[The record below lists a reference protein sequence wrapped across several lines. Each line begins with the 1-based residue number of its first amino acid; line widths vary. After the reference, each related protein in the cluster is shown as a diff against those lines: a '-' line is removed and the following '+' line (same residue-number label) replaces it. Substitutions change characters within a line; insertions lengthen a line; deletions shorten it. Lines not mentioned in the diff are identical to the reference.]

1 MGWVYNAS
9 PEVESMS
16 KYPAIIAVCIILTLL
31 MALTVSTRIA
41 VRWQQHRTGPDDYIM
56 AVAMLFSIVYSTLC
70 IVQTRYGLGLPLSV
84 RPRQNLS
91 TYTKVNFAGRPF
103 YQFGIGLFKLALCVS
118 YLRLLSGTSKKFY
131 RSIII
136 AIAAIST
143 LGHLAWTLVLI
154 LNCHPVS
161 KSWTPTEAGHCLP
174 FGPTN
179 YGMAGFSIGCD
190 ITTILVPIPMLLD
203 LKVRPAQRAG
213 IIALFSLGLFTT
225 ICSILRLTQIRVIA
239 YGDGNSTMLVLWGTI
254 EFNVGNIITSVPY
267 LAPLFRRWVSDFGY
281 RIGYGS
287 RSHTIHTTENYIM
300 KSYGKNSVKSSVNH
314 DPTSTISKRAV
325 IRTPSEELILGA
337 GDEPGPRE
345 IIRTTEYKVVVDEDK
360 TIKDYRN

>member
-9 PEVESMS
+9 PEVEAMS
-16 KYPAIIAVCIILTLL
+16 NYPAIIAVCIVLTFL
-31 MALTVSTRIA
+31 MTLTVSTRIA

-70 IVQTRYGLGLPLSV
+70 IVQTRYGLGLPIKA
-84 RPRQNLS
+84 RPKENLD
-91 TYTKVNFAGRPF
+91 TYTKVNFSGRPF

-118 YLRLLSGTSKKFY
+118 YLRLLSGTSKKLY
-131 RSIII
+131 RVVII
-136 AIAAIST
+136 AIATIST
-143 LGHLAWTLVLI
+143 LGHFAWTLVLI
-154 LNCHPVS
+154 FNCHPVN
-161 KSWTPTEAGHCLP
+161 KSWTPSQAGTCLP
-174 FGPTN
+174 FGPVN
-179 YGMAGFSIGCD
+179 YGMSGFSIGCD

-239 YGDGNSTMLVLWGTI
+239 YGDGNSTLLVLWGTI
-254 EFNVGNIITSVPY
+254 EFNVGNIITSIPY

-287 RSHTIHTTENYIM
+287 RSHTVHTTENYIL

-314 DPTSTISKRAV
+314 DPTSTVSKRTV
-325 IRTPSEELILGA
+325 MRTPSEELILGA
-337 GDEPGPRE
+337 GDELGPRE
-345 IIRTTEYKVVVDEDK
+345 IMRTTEYKVVVDEDK
-360 TIKDYRN
+360 TIKDYHN